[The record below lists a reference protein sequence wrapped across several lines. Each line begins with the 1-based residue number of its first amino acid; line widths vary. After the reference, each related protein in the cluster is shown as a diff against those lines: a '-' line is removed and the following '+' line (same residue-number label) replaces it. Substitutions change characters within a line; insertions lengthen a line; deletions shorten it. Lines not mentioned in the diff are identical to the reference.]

1 MWLRR
6 ETAELPFAELKL
18 AHLRL
23 PAIPAARRHGAGT
36 EMAMVIAC
44 NLKQALRALRPA
56 GLMAA
61 LANLSRK

>member
-6 ETAELPFAELKL
+6 ETAELPFAELKWRIFGYPRFL
-18 AHLRL
+18 LRG
-23 PAIPAARRHGAGT
+23 RHGAGT
-36 EMAMVIAC
+36 EMAIGVIAC

-61 LANLSRK
+61 LAN